1 MTLPLRLADALGDY
15 NFELSVKAAYVN
27 HIPTYLDKE
36 YVESMSPHTQHTLF
50 NNDIHVVSSPE
61 HCRWVISKLR
71 EEMICYRNRIGF
83 DFHHGI
89 LQLATP
95 NGICALIRL
104 DYINDIPWELRKFLK
119 DENISKWT
127 FDVLRKTRDLFESY
141 FLQINNVAG
150 EVAGQYL
157 SDPTRK
163 ALIAVAKVHL
173 NFDLGEVVRIQNG
186 IELTDEEIQYCAGNV
201 IAYAK
206 LSNRSNVCKSTNY
219 TNQVVTHM
227 VFGHN
232 IYVVNTTE
240 RCRIVAKK
248 LREVTK
254 DFPFLGFDCEWL
266 PWNPRG
272 PITLLQLAGGK
283 GSQRLCVLV
292 RLCYDFEIPQE
303 LLDLLNDP
311 KIIKAGVESI
321 RDAQFLDQDYGFTVQ
336 GAIDLRF
343 LYPQTHQQQPIGLA
357 ALAEKELHVYLNK
370 DKAITLSGFN
380 QPILSYE
387 QIQYAAGDAIVG
399 ANLFDK
405 FWQKCNKSMDQ
416 IQPFLDIPFFVKKCT
431 QPATLVRNNGGGQN
445 SQFTGHRTFE
455 SLVPPTGVFQ
465 NSVTQENVQQP
476 PKPRSKKRSRNKKK

>member
-1 MTLPLRLADALGDY
+1 MNRLTDTISEYGASEAIVCAKLLARYYESKQKLGP
-15 NFELSVKAAYVN
+15 
-27 HIPTYLDKE
+27 IQTYLDKD
-36 YVESMSPHTQHTLF
+36 YYSPSCTEQGY
-50 NNDIHVVSSPE
+50 DIH
-61 HCRWVISKLR
+61 
-71 EEMICYRNRIGF
+71 
-83 DFHHGI
+83 
-89 LQLATP
+89 
-95 NGICALIRL
+95 
-104 DYINDIPWELRKFLK
+104 
-119 DENISKWT
+119 
-127 FDVLRKTRDLFESY
+127 DVGNTAHF
-141 FLQINNVAG
+141 
-150 EVAGQYL
+150 
-157 SDPTRK
+157 
-163 ALIAVAKVHL
+163 
-173 NFDLGEVVRIQNG
+173 RIQNG

-206 LSNRSNVCKSTNY
+206 LRNRSNVRKSTNY
-219 TNQVVTHM
+219 TNQDVTHM

-416 IQPFLDIPFFVKKCT
+416 IQPFLDIP
-431 QPATLVRNNGGGQN
+431 
-445 SQFTGHRTFE
+445 
-455 SLVPPTGVFQ
+455 
-465 NSVTQENVQQP
+465 
-476 PKPRSKKRSRNKKK
+476 

>member
-1 MTLPLRLADALGDY
+1 
-15 NFELSVKAAYVN
+15 
-27 HIPTYLDKE
+27 
-36 YVESMSPHTQHTLF
+36 
-50 NNDIHVVSSPE
+50 
-61 HCRWVISKLR
+61 
-71 EEMICYRNRIGF
+71 
-83 DFHHGI
+83 
-89 LQLATP
+89 
-95 NGICALIRL
+95 
-104 DYINDIPWELRKFLK
+104 
-119 DENISKWT
+119 
-127 FDVLRKTRDLFESY
+127 
-141 FLQINNVAG
+141 
-150 EVAGQYL
+150 
-157 SDPTRK
+157 
-163 ALIAVAKVHL
+163 
-173 NFDLGEVVRIQNG
+173 
-186 IELTDEEIQYCAGNV
+186 
-201 IAYAK
+201 
-206 LSNRSNVCKSTNY
+206 
-219 TNQVVTHM
+219 M

-292 RLCYDFEIPQE
+292 RLCYGFEIPQE

-370 DKAITLSGFN
+370 DKALTLSGFN

-416 IQPFLDIPFFVKKCT
+416 IQPFLDIPYVVKKCT
-431 QPATLVRNNGGGQN
+431 PPATLVQNNGGGQN

-465 NSVTQENVQQP
+465 NSVTQGNVQQP